1 MCGIFLHFTKDGI
14 IRKEL
19 FKQLLCQYSSIEH
32 RGPDRHTLSLF
43 GNCLAGFHRLAINDL
58 SSKGDQPF
66 ELNGDFLMCN
76 GEIYNYEMLQKQEQF
91 PLVSK
96 SDCEI
101 ILHLVH
107 KYGFGEALCRLDGV
121 FAIVYV
127 TRDSIYMA
135 RDRIGVKPLFYR
147 RGREDILDTLTVASE
162 AIGVDMGVG
171 VGLDFEPIVE
181 VLPSTYVEFNK
192 KSQTI
197 SGCEYDTLPV
207 SLLYKD
213 EETALTLVRDTLIEA
228 VHKRLCSDR
237 PIGCLL
243 SGGLD
248 SSLIASILTRELKP
262 SGRTLKTFSV
272 GFPDSTDLVYARKV
286 ANYLG
291 TDHHEL
297 VIQYTDAL
305 AYIPTVIKKLGS
317 YDTTTVR
324 ASTPMYMLCEWINA
338 NFTEKVIFSGEGS
351 DELFCGYLYSHNAPS
366 DDDLFL
372 DSIRLVKNLYRY
384 DVLRA
389 DRCTA
394 GNSLEFREP
403 FLDSALVSIA
413 LQTSGVLKKPKIH
426 EGLSFEK
433 HLLRTAFEG
442 YLPEDVLWRRKAAFS
457 DAVSSSEKPWYK
469 WIHEYVET
477 QDVDDFGG
485 TRESNYYKT
494 VFMNAYKSYKPEIP
508 LWLPKWSQVGSEP
521 SATVLNVYNKK
532 EHQNTV

>member
-32 RGPDRHTLSLF
+32 RGPDRHILSLF

-76 GEIYNYEMLQKQEQF
+76 GEIYNYEALQEHEQF

-101 ILHLVH
+101 ILHLIQ
-107 KYGFGEALCRLDGV
+107 KYDITDALRRLDGV

-127 TRDSIYMA
+127 TGDSVYMA

-147 RGREDILDTLTVASE
+147 TGRSTLTVASE
-162 AIGVDMGVG
+162 PI
-171 VGLDFEPIVE
+171 GLDTSNGEDDPIIE
-181 VLPSTYVEFNK
+181 VLPSTYILFDKMTMHVK
-192 KSQTI
+192 TY
-197 SGCEYDTLPV
+197 EYDALPV
-207 SLLYKD
+207 YVLHTN
-213 EETALTLVRDTLIEA
+213 EETTLTLVRETLTEA
-228 VHKRLCSDR
+228 VRKRLCSDR

-248 SSLIASILTRELKP
+248 SSLIASILTRELKD

-286 ANYLG
+286 AAYLG

-297 VIQYTDAL
+297 VIQYNDAL
-305 AYIPTVIKKLGS
+305 TYIPTVIKKLGS

-324 ASTPMYMLCEWINA
+324 ASTPMYMLCDWINA

-372 DSIRLVKNLYRY
+372 DSIRLVKNLYKY

-403 FLDSALVSIA
+403 FLDGALVAIA
-413 LQTSGVLKKPKIH
+413 LQTSGSLKKPKMYD
-426 EGLSFEK
+426 GVSFEK
-433 HLLRTAFEG
+433 HLLRTAFDG
-442 YLPEDVLWRRKAAFS
+442 YLPIDVLWRRKAAFS

-469 WIHEYVET
+469 WIHEYVDT
-477 QDVDDFGG
+477 QHVDDFGG
-485 TRESNYYKT
+485 TCESNYYKT
-494 VFMNAYKSYKPEIP
+494 VFKSMYASYKPEIP
-508 LWLPKWSQVGSEP
+508 LWLPKWSKVGNEP
-521 SATVLNVYNKK
+521 SATVLNVYKK
-532 EHQNTV
+532 EEHQ